1 MNAFKLTAVTL
12 FFASAFPIFSQTTS
26 KGVLKTEA
34 KEAKVE
40 AAAKPFSFMPKSIYI
55 IDGIRTET
63 TDDYTKLKTSE
74 LSTMSIITD
83 PTQLKQFTKQGE
95 KIMCVYLITTN
106 KVKAKPVVNNS
117 VTAKGVKQ

>member
-1 MNAFKLTAVTL
+1 MNAFKLTVVIL

-26 KGVLKTEA
+26 KGIPKMETTE
-34 KEAKVE
+34 
-40 AAAKPFSFMPKSIYI
+40 KPFSFMPKSIYI

-106 KVKAKPVVNNS
+106 KVKAKPQVNSS
-117 VTAKGVKQ
+117 VTAKSGKQ

>member
-1 MNAFKLTAVTL
+1 MNIIKQTVVTL
-12 FFASAFPIFSQTTS
+12 FIASAFPMFSQTIS
-26 KGVLKTEA
+26 KGVPKTETKIETA
-34 KEAKVE
+34 E
-40 AAAKPFSFMPKSIYI
+40 KPFSFTPKSIYI
-55 IDGIRTET
+55 IDGVRTES